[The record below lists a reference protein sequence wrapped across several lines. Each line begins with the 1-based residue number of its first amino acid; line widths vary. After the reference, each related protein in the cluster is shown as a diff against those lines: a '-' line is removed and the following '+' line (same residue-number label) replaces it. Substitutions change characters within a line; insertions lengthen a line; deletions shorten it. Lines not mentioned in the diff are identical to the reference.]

1 MNIICPHC
9 QFTQDVPAD
18 RLPAVAPGKSILA
31 TCPRCSCRFRLFP
44 HEGTTQLLESRT
56 APAATATPPRPD
68 EAADENARA
77 GQPASGE
84 ISGRDAP
91 RRQDAEEEEDPR
103 LAASRAYARE
113 AERGRRLRDASRRQ
127 DAEDAEERAPAA
139 DEKDETQT
147 PLRNPWE
154 EAPDAVGYVEGFYQT
169 VLRVMFGAPR
179 FFAGLR
185 DDAPPLRA
193 LLFFLVVGVIGVTAL
208 TLWGGVF
215 RDMLAEV
222 PDPQLQSLATRLLP
236 EGSAL
241 FYALQ
246 QLFLLVL
253 QLYVVSGLIFLALR
267 LGICR
272 SATYARVFQVL
283 AYSSAPMLLCV
294 VPVLGSLAGFIWCLA
309 SIVIGCRAT
318 FRLSWAQTIAGCLP
332 VILLLALMLQLTLEA
347 MSRF

>member
-1 MNIICPHC
+1 MNITCPHC
-9 QFTQDVPAD
+9 QFSQDVPAD

-44 HEGTTQLLESRT
+44 HEGTTQLLEP
-56 APAATATPPRPD
+56 APAAATPPRP
-68 EAADENARA
+68 AAPADENGRA
-77 GQPASGE
+77 ETPASGE
-84 ISGRDAP
+84 PLRHVGPD
-91 RRQDAEEEEDPR
+91 EEEDPR

-113 AERGRRLRDASRRQ
+113 AERGRRLRDASLRQ
-127 DAEDAEERAPAA
+127 DAEERKAPA
-139 DEKDETQT
+139 DEEDET
-147 PLRNPWE
+147 PPSLRNPWE
-154 EAPDAVGYVEGFYQT
+154 EAPQGVGYVEGFYQT

-193 LLFFLVVGVIGVTAL
+193 LLFFLIIGVIGVTAL

-215 RDMLAEV
+215 RDMLAEA
-222 PDPQLQSLATRLLP
+222 PDPQLQSMATRLLP
-236 EGSAL
+236 GGSPL

-253 QLYVVSGLIFLALR
+253 ELYVVSGLIFLALR

-294 VPVLGSLAGFIWCLA
+294 VPVLGYLAGFIWCLA
-309 SIVIGCRAT
+309 SIAIGCRAA
-318 FRLSWAQTIAGCLP
+318 FRLSWAQTVAGCLP
-332 VILLLALMLQLTLEA
+332 VVLLLLLLLRLSLEA
-347 MSRF
+347 LSGF